1 MLAKTIPKIQ
11 VARPIVP
18 ERRNPS
24 RNRVAP
30 HRAGDLQPTQLL
42 RSRRSRIKRRILN
55 RNEQNDNNNE
65 NQNVNDSDIENVNDN
80 VLQGNDNAVVEFEY
94 IDVIQNLIHLKYQ
107 KVLN

>member
-1 MLAKTIPKIQ
+1 MHTKTIPKIQ
-11 VARPIVP
+11 EARPIIP

-42 RSRRSRIKRRILN
+42 RYRRSRIKRHILN
-55 RNEQNDNNNE
+55 RNEQNDNNIE
-65 NQNVNDSDIENVNDN
+65 DQNVNDTDIENVNN

-94 IDVIQNLIHLKYQ
+94 IHVIQNLIHLKYQ
-107 KVLN
+107 EVLN